1 MTNPKTKPKF
11 QSQEDYLRDYD
22 AYKHGFTYKIIIN
35 NELAVFSRVAPARR
49 HHSIYVKPVVHSF
62 QVVDLKHKF
71 RNIL

>member
-35 NELAVFSRVAPARR
+35 NEPAVFSKTALDRYYF
-49 HHSIYVKPVVHSF
+49 STYIEPVVHSF